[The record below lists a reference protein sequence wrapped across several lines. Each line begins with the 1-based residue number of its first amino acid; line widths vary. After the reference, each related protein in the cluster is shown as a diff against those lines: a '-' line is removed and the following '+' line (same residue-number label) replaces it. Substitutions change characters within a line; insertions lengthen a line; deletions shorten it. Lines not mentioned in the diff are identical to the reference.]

1 MCVYACI
8 VAKNLNGSSL
18 FLVCFTTEV
27 IYFVPW
33 ALDLPT
39 ERETSP
45 ADEVTDL
52 ENFSWLA
59 YLQF

>member
-1 MCVYACI
+1 MDYVCLCVYCGQKSKWI
-8 VAKNLNGSSL
+8 K
-18 FLVCFTTEV
+18 LVFGMF
-27 IYFVPW
+27 YHFVPW